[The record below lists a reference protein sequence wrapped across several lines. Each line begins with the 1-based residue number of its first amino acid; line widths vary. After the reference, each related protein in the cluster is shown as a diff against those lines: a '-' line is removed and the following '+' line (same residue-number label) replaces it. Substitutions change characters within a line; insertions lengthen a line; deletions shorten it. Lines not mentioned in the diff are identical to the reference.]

1 MKLHALRAFYR
12 SLFVPTRSMNQDS
25 LVCVPA
31 PPGVFGSAGEHGQ
44 PRARAAGD
52 VDGEKILMQQG

>member
-1 MKLHALRAFYR
+1 MY
-12 SLFVPTRSMNQDS
+12 MYQDS